1 MLSQLSHRALVEISI
16 LTSLTFRNGLVLQ
29 LKLSVINFSVVIII
43 IHVDLVIHSYT
54 SPPKVGGQ

>member
-16 LTSLTFRNGLVLQ
+16 LTSLTFRNGLVFQ

-43 IHVDLVIHSYT
+43 IHADLVIHSYT
-54 SPPKVGGQ
+54 SPPKVSGQ